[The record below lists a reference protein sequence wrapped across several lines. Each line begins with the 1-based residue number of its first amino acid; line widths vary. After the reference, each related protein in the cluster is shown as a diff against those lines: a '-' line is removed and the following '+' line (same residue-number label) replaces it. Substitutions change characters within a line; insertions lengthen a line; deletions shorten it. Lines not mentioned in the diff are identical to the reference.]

1 MRHHRLIVLCAALLT
16 AGPLWGGQEEGIAAY
31 NKKDYA
37 TAKKEFRPLAEAGDT
52 QAQLL
57 MGLMYDNGLG
67 GQRDY
72 ALAFHWY
79 RQAAEQGV
87 ARAQFN
93 LGQLYEAGDG
103 VTRDLEL
110 ALHWFAKA
118 ADNGFAE
125 AQYRYGLA
133 LSDDKL
139 LPRDEIAA
147 YQWLSL
153 AAAQPVE
160 GAAQAAA
167 ARDRLAHGMRAED
180 IATARQRAEQWLKQH
195 RAKTQGK
202 KIEI

>member
-1 MRHHRLIVLCAALLT
+1 MRHHRLIALCAALLT
-16 AGPLWGGQEEGIAAY
+16 AGPLWSGQEEGIAAY

-37 TAKKEFRPLAEAGDT
+37 TAMKEFRPLAEAGDT

-67 GQRDY
+67 GQRDS

-79 RQAAEQGV
+79 QQAAEQGV

-103 VTRDLEL
+103 VARDLEL
-110 ALHWFAKA
+110 ALRWFAKA

-133 LSDDKL
+133 LSDDAL
-139 LPRDEIAA
+139 LARDEIAA

-153 AAAQPVE
+153 AAVQPVE

-167 ARDRLAHGMRAED
+167 ARDRLARGMSVKD
-180 IATARQRAEQWLKQH
+180 IATAQHRAEQWLKQH
-195 RAKTQGK
+195 QAKTQGK